1 MKKVILNRE
10 DIKNRLERIA
20 QEIVE
25 KNSST
30 DDIVLVGIRTGGAY
44 LANRLQKEISR
55 TVFPAPPVGI
65 LDITLYRDDWT
76 RLAPAPI
83 VKKTE
88 IPCSLNDKTV
98 ILVDDVLYTGRT
110 VRAAMDAIM
119 DYGRPR
125 RIELAVLAD
134 RGEKNRELPIAP
146 NYTGGVWNTAP
157 DETINVYLEEQGF
170 SDNAVIEKKGEL
182 GDGTRQEKKD

>member
-10 DIKNRLERIA
+10 DIKDRLRKIA
-20 QEIVE
+20 SEIVE
-25 KNSST
+25 KYGSI

-44 LANRLQKEISR
+44 LANRLQKEIFRIVSLS
-55 TVFPAPPVGI
+55 PPVGI

-76 RLAPAPI
+76 SLAPAPI

-88 IPCSLNDKTV
+88 MPCSLNGKTV

-119 DYGRPR
+119 DYGRPCK
-125 RIELAVLAD
+125 IELAVLAD

-146 NYTGGVWNTAP
+146 NYTGGVWDTSSE
-157 DETINVYLEEQGF
+157 ETINVYLEEQGF
-170 SDNAVIEKKGEL
+170 FDNAVIEKRGTLES
-182 GDGTRQEKKD
+182 GTRQEEKG